1 MKFRDLEREPF
12 LEGGAQESCALD
24 EWYMSV
30 RDIPIKELAV
40 GDVCR
45 ALRQDL
51 FVRYVLPVSVVLL
64 SDDILAGD
72 RYDGELIVALA
83 GLNEAYW
90 CESAGVAIQIR
101 ELLDGLKGL
110 SSDRELLKD
119 ASGLIEKLGN
129 FKNGE

>member
-1 MKFRDLEREPF
+1 
-12 LEGGAQESCALD
+12 
-24 EWYMSV
+24 MSV

-90 CESAGVAIQIR
+90 RESAGVAIQIR

-119 ASGLIEKLGN
+119 ASGLIEKLGK
-129 FKNGE
+129 FKGGD